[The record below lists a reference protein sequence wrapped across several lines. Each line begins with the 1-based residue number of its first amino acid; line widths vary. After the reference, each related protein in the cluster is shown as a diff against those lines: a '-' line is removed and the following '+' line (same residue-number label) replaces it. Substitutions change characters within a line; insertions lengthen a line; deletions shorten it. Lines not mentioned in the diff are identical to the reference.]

1 MILWRTVFISTEFE
15 VADHSPC
22 LRYICGQR
30 SRVLISATYLEA
42 EQSAPLHCM
51 CPSGEEHSSPL
62 HLWKQS
68 TALLSAAPM
77 EVEHRSL
84 LCCICSS
91 GVRCTPLHVE
101 WSTMSCNTCV
111 RLCRSGAVSILK
123 HNVLYQMFSDSWQK
137 YLRSLHPRSFY
148 HEYNTLTHTILT
160 MHLARP

>member
-1 MILWRTVFISTEFE
+1 MHVILWRTVFISAEFE

-68 TALLSAAPM
+68 TALLSAASM
-77 EVEHRSL
+77 EAEY
-84 LCCICSS
+84 
-91 GVRCTPLHVE
+91 GTLHYM
-101 WSTMSCNTCV
+101 W
-111 RLCRSGAVSILK
+111 SGALCPAILVSGCVGAEQCL
-123 HNVLYQMFSDSWQK
+123 S
-137 YLRSLHPRSFY
+137 
-148 HEYNTLTHTILT
+148 
-160 MHLARP
+160 